1 MKIICAVLLGVTLC
15 STSVKT
21 QSAPAQ
27 GLPTIFIIGDSTVK
41 NGSGNGGGGLW
52 GWGDFIAKYFDPAK
66 IKIENRARGGRSS
79 RTFITEGLWE
89 QVLSEMKPGDFVL
102 MQFGHNDGGAIN
114 DTSRA
119 RGSLKGVGE
128 EIEEI
133 DNLMTKK
140 HEVVYTFGW
149 YMRKYIAD
157 TKAKTAMPIV
167 FSPIPR
173 NIFKAGR
180 VARAAHDYG
189 KWAASAAQTEGAAFV
204 DLNELIA
211 QRYEA
216 IGPEKVKAF
225 YFLEDH
231 THTTMTGA
239 ELNAAT
245 VIEGIKATKDCQ
257 LCRFL
262 LPAPNAEIKQA
273 QRRYDFG
280 SGKVAPGYTQVLP
293 TAIYAKEI
301 GYGFEPGTA
310 FPASERSIKTEFITS
325 EKPFYFSVA
334 LPAGNYKV
342 TITFGAEQS
351 ETITTVKAEL
361 RRLMLEKVTTAKG
374 KYEQRTFAV
383 NLRNPQITG
392 GGEVK
397 LKDREKTM
405 EWWAWDEKLTLEFN
419 GARPS
424 VCGIELTRT
433 DNISTIFLLG
443 DSTITDQPREPY
455 SSWGQML
462 PVFFTSEI
470 AIANHAESGE
480 SLKSSLGARRLDKVL
495 SLMKP
500 GDYLFIQYGH
510 NDQKEK
516 GEGVGAFTT
525 YKSDLKK
532 FIAETRQRGGLPI
545 LVTSMNRRNFDEA
558 GKVFSTLG
566 DYPEAVRQTAQEENV
581 PLIDLH
587 AMSKDFYQ
595 ALGAENSRL
604 AFKEG
609 DGTHH
614 NNYGSY
620 ELAKCIVEG
629 IKANKLGLMKY
640 LVKDLPA
647 FDPHHPDAPESFKI
661 PASPQTADAK
671 PLGN

>member
-157 TKAKTAMPIV
+157 TKAKTATPIV